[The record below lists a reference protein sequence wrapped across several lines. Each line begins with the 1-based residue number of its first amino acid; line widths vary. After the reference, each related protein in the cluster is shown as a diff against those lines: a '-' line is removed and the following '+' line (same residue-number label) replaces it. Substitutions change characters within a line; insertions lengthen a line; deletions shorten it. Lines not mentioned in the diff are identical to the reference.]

1 MSRPLALLK
10 QKATSARGTW
20 SADRK
25 QACMFASRII
35 RSLVSDDLAP
45 QNFAESEGSVLADRI
60 SLVEH
65 DLGESL

>member
-1 MSRPLALLK
+1 
-10 QKATSARGTW
+10 
-20 SADRK
+20 
-25 QACMFASRII
+25 MFASRII